1 MVGGGRRSCGVG
13 VVGAERVVGL
23 EWSGWVVYLLRQRER
38 RLAGVVHQVDLR
50 AHLEQALDQVA
61 GTVGRLS
68 QQHVA
73 KECVSRA

>member
-23 EWSGWVVYLLRQRER
+23 EWSGSGWVVYLLRQRER

-50 AHLEQALDQVA
+50 AHLEQTLDQVA
-61 GTVGRLS
+61 RAVGRLS
-68 QQHVA
+68 QQHAHVT
-73 KECVSRA
+73 